1 MTERRTPF
9 RVAIE
14 HLTTEKDFQETVIDL
29 AEARGWRVF
38 HPYDSRRS
46 REGYPDLT
54 MVRAPR
60 VIFAELKTEKGQVS
74 DAQAA
79 WAEALLECPGVEHY
93 VWRPHNWEEVKG
105 ALL

>member
-14 HLTTEKDFQETVIDL
+14 HLTSEKDFQETVIDL
-29 AEARGWRVF
+29 AEARGWLVY

-54 MVRAPR
+54 LVRAPR
-60 VIFAELKTEKGQVS
+60 VIFAELKTEKGKLS
-74 DAQAA
+74 DEQWA
-79 WAEALLECPGVEHY
+79 WQTALLSCPGVEYH
-93 VWRPHNWEEVKG
+93 VWRPHNWEEVQS